1 MSIPEA
7 CQLIL
12 HAGAIGSGGEL
23 YVLDMGEPVKIKQL
37 AEDMIRLN
45 GLEPNVDIKI
55 EYSGLRKGEK
65 MYEELLLDKENTIET
80 IHPKIRAAE
89 RTLSDKSTRDKMNDL
104 LLLNKHIKTSEIL
117 EALEDLIPEF
127 NHKN

>member
-23 YVLDMGEPVKIKQL
+23 YVLDMGEPVKINQL
-37 AEDMIRLN
+37 AEDMIRLS
-45 GLEPNVDIKI
+45 GLEPDIDIKV
-55 EYSGLRKGEK
+55 EYTGLRKGEK
-65 MYEELLLDKENTIET
+65 MFEELLHDEENTIET
-80 IHPKIRAAE
+80 THPKIRAAKYTAP
-89 RTLSDKSTRDKMNDL
+89 RKSIRNKMTKL
-104 LLLNKHIKTSEIL
+104 LLLSKNSRPSIIL
-117 EALEDLIPEF
+117 ESLKDLIPEF